1 MLIAYRAVNM
11 SCSLIQK
18 YNVAGPR
25 YTSYP
30 TVPYWE
36 EASFSLQQ
44 WKQTLK
50 RSFDESNHVE
60 GISLYIH
67 LPFCESLCTFCGCHK
82 KVTKRHDVEQPYIQ
96 AVLKE
101 WDLYCQLLADR
112 PIIKEIHLG
121 GGTPTFFSV
130 EHLQQLIQGILAKA
144 NIADGYEFS
153 FEGHPNN
160 TTRDHL
166 QALYELGFR
175 RVSYG
180 VQDYNETV
188 QKAIHRVQPFE
199 HVEKV
204 TQWAR
209 EIGYTS
215 ISHDLVFGLPFQN
228 LADVLHTIDLTNT
241 LMPDRL
247 AFYSY
252 AHVPWIK
259 GNGQRGFKDH
269 DVPKDGMK
277 RTLYEEGKKQL
288 LAHGYHEI
296 GMDHFALDRDEM
308 YQAFHAGTLHRN
320 FMGYTS
326 SKTQVMIGLG
336 LSSISDSWY
345 SFAQNEKN
353 LDAYYTCLENDEI
366 PVVKGHVLSVED
378 LKIRQHILNLMC
390 TFQTSWSDQAMDF
403 AERGDVIQQLVEM
416 QHDGLLNIE
425 ADRIVITEQG
435 KPFVRNICMA
445 FDLHLKRRKPE
456 TQIFSMTI

>member
-199 HVEKV
+199 HVERV

>member
-30 TVPYWE
+30 TVPYWD

-82 KVTKRHDVEQPYIQ
+82 KVTKRHDVELPYIQ

-130 EHLQQLIQGILAKA
+130 KHLQQLIQGILAKA

-160 TTRDHL
+160 TTREHL

-180 VQDYNETV
+180 VQDYNKTV
-188 QKAIHRVQPFE
+188 QKAIHRAQPFE
-199 HVEKV
+199 NVERV

-209 EIGYTS
+209 DIGYTS

-353 LDAYYTCLENDEI
+353 LDAYYSSLENDEI

-390 TFQTSWSDQAMDF
+390 TFQTSWSDQTMDF

>member
-30 TVPYWE
+30 TVPYWD

-82 KVTKRHDVEQPYIQ
+82 KVTKRHDVELPYIQ

-130 EHLQQLIQGILAKA
+130 KHLQQLIQGILAKA

-160 TTRDHL
+160 TTREHL

-199 HVEKV
+199 NVERV

-209 EIGYTS
+209 DIGYTS

-353 LDAYYTCLENDEI
+353 LEAYYSCLENDEI
-366 PVVKGHVLSVED
+366 PVMKGHVLSVED

-390 TFQTSWSDQAMDF
+390 TFQTSWSDQTMDF

-435 KPFVRNICMA
+435 KPFVRNISMA

>member
-199 HVEKV
+199 HVERV

-353 LDAYYTCLENDEI
+353 LDAYYTCLENNEI

-403 AERGDVIQQLVEM
+403 VERGDVIQQLVEM

>member
-228 LADVLHTIDLTNT
+228 LADVLHTIDLTNM

>member
-1 MLIAYRAVNM
+1 M
-11 SCSLIQK
+11 SVQATSLIQK
-18 YNVAGPR
+18 YNVPGPR

-36 EASFSLQQ
+36 EQYFSLKQ

-50 RSFDESNHVE
+50 RSFAESNQKE

-82 KVTKRHDVEQPYIQ
+82 RVTKRHEVEQPYIQ

-101 WDLYCQLLADR
+101 WDLYCELLEEK
-112 PIIKEIHLG
+112 PMIKEIHLG

-130 EHLQQLIQGILAKA
+130 EHLTQLIKGILAKA
-144 NIADGYEFS
+144 EIAPEHEFS

-160 TTRDHL
+160 TTYEHL
-166 QALYELGFR
+166 QGLYDLGFR

-188 QKAIHRVQPFE
+188 QKAIHRIQPYE
-199 HVEKV
+199 NVKQV
-204 TQWAR
+204 TEWAR

-215 ISHDLVFGLPFQN
+215 ISHDLVFGLPFQS
-228 LADVLHTIDLTNT
+228 LEDVLTTIGQTNT

-247 AFYSY
+247 ALYSY

-259 GNGQRGFKDH
+259 GNGQRGFKDA
-269 DVPKDGMK
+269 DVPKDEIK
-277 RTLYEEGKKQL
+277 RQCYEEGKKKL

-296 GMDHFALDRDEM
+296 GMDHFALESDSM
-308 YQAFHAGTLHRN
+308 YQAFKEGSLHRN
-320 FMGYTS
+320 FMGYTA

-336 LSSISDSWY
+336 ISSISDSWY
-345 SFAQNEKN
+345 SFAQNVKTIEE
-353 LDAYYTCLENDEI
+353 YYECLEQNEI
-366 PVVKGHVLSVED
+366 PVVKGHVLSRED
-378 LKIRQHILNLMC
+378 LIIRKHILNLMC
-390 TFQTSWSDQAMDF
+390 SFTTSWADEHMQF
-403 AERGDVIQQLVEM
+403 AEIDEVLEQLKEM
-416 QHDGLLNIE
+416 SQDQLIKI
-425 ADRIVITEQG
+425 ADSSVTILEKG

-445 FDLHLKRRKPE
+445 FDLRLKRKMPE
-456 TQIFSMTI
+456 NRIFSMTI